1 VTASAN
7 AGPLIPRDEGEAA
20 VLRAIDERRDDL
32 VSLASE
38 MIAFD
43 TTARKLD
50 EPARQE
56 AALQL
61 FLARRLQDIGAE
73 VDMWEPR
80 ADDLAAHPQVPA
92 GLAFD
97 GRPQL
102 IARLPGE
109 RGDRSLLFNGHIDVV
124 PADPVDRWTSDPFVP
139 EVRDGRL
146 YGRGAVD
153 MKGGVAAMVFALET
167 LAGLGLRTSHD
178 MLVNTV
184 TDEESCGAGTLAS
197 LAHGLRATAA
207 VVPEPSNLAVVT
219 ACRGILN
226 LTVTVT
232 GRSAHATMRQPDW
245 RAGGAVN
252 AIDKAVIV
260 LLSVERLA
268 RDWSQRP
275 DLRHDLLPPPI
286 ILPTL
291 IEGGEWKVS
300 YPAACTIFF
309 DIAYV
314 PAQVDAHGAGAAVRD
329 EVARWI
335 ADGTRHDPWL
345 AEHPPSL
352 EWGLDMPPGEV
363 APEDEIVRCLR
374 GASELA
380 CRNSALGGLD
390 SWHDTASLIRV
401 GGISAVDFGPA
412 TTGSDGRPL
421 MHAIDEH
428 VTIDDLVATAQV
440 LALTALRY
448 GV

>member
-1 VTASAN
+1 VSGTAE
-7 AGPLIPRDEGEAA
+7 AGQLAPRDGREAA
-20 VLRAIDERRDDL
+20 VFEAIEQRRDDL
-32 VSLASE
+32 VSLAKE
-38 MIAFD
+38 LIAFD
-43 TTARKLD
+43 TTARTFD
-50 EPARQE
+50 EPPRQE
-56 AALQL
+56 AALQS
-61 FLARRLQDIGAE
+61 FLARRLEAIGAE
-73 VDMWEPR
+73 VDVWEPQ
-80 ADDLAAHPQVPA
+80 AEDLAGHPQVPR
-92 GLAFD
+92 GLAFA

-102 IARLPGE
+102 IARISGE

-124 PADPVDRWTSDPFVP
+124 PADPVERWTSDPFVP
-139 EVRDGRL
+139 QVRDGRL

-153 MKGGVAAMVFALET
+153 MKGGVAAMVLAVET
-167 LAGLGLRTSHD
+167 LAGVGVRAPHD
-178 MLVNTV
+178 ILVNTV

-197 LAHGLRATAA
+197 LEHGLRATAA
-207 VVPEPSNLAVVT
+207 VVPEPSDLSVVT

-226 LTVTVT
+226 LTVTVP

-252 AIDKAVIV
+252 AIDKAAIV
-260 LLSVERLA
+260 LLAVERLA

-291 IEGGEWKVS
+291 IDGGEWKVS

-314 PAQVDAHGAGAAVRD
+314 PAQVDDQGAGAAVRD

-335 ADGTRHDPWL
+335 ANGTRHDPWL
-345 AEHPPSL
+345 AENPPTL

-363 APEDEIVRCLR
+363 KPGEEIVRCLR
-374 GASELA
+374 EASELT
-380 CRNSALGGLD
+380 CGRSALGGLD

-401 GGISAVDFGPA
+401 GGISAVDFGPS
-412 TTGSDGRPL
+412 TTDNAGRPL

-428 VTIDDLVATAQV
+428 VAIDDLVATAQV

-448 GV
+448 GE

>member
-1 VTASAN
+1 MTASTD
-7 AGPLIPRDEGEAA
+7 AGALIPRDGREAA
-20 VLRAIDERRDDL
+20 VLQAIDERRDDL

-43 TTARKLD
+43 TTARRFD

-56 AALQL
+56 AALQS

-80 ADDLAAHPQVPA
+80 PDDVAAHPQVPT

-124 PADPVDRWTSDPFVP
+124 PADPVDRWTSDPFAP

-167 LAGLGLRTSHD
+167 LAGLGLRTSQD

-207 VVPEPSNLAVVT
+207 VVPEPSNLTVVT

-252 AIDKAVIV
+252 AIDKAAIV
-260 LLSVERLA
+260 LLAVERQA

-300 YPAACTIFF
+300 YPAACTIFL

-314 PAQVDAHGAGAAVRD
+314 PAQVDAHGAGAAVRE

-363 APEDEIVRCLR
+363 GPEDGIVRCLR
-374 GASELA
+374 GASELV
-380 CRNSALGGLD
+380 CGRSALGGLD

-401 GGISAVDFGPA
+401 GGMSAVDFGPA
-412 TTGSDGRPL
+412 TTGSDGRTL

-448 GV
+448 GD